1 MAVSEPVVAYPEA
14 EFQKTIVSVIEDSL
28 TLEKR
33 QFVILERSGWMWLSS
48 SALYG
53 RPAQCGFWKSKPSGL
68 SEWVALGSAIGVAL
82 EHRLTSS
89 CLKKTS
95 LHLFDS
101 IVRWAYADAT
111 QHPGT
116 PRYGL
121 FTCGLAKKAAMR
133 SVSRG
138 KQNNLRVAAL
148 RPSLVGWAAFC
159 TQIRDFLLA

>member
-33 QFVILERSGWMWLSS
+33 QFVILERFGLDVAVFIGTVRAASAVRLLEVKAFGAQRMGGVGFGDRRGLGAQVDLLLS
-48 SALYG
+48 
-53 RPAQCGFWKSKPSGL
+53 Q
-68 SEWVALGSAIGVAL
+68 ED
-82 EHRLTSS
+82 
-89 CLKKTS
+89 S

-111 QHPGT
+111 QQPGT

-159 TQIRDFLLA
+159 TQIRGFLLA